1 MDGIQHPH
9 RMEIYQMRKD
19 GVSLSEVGKKF
30 DLSPARIRQISLATG
45 NSERNKRIEE
55 LLRGG
60 VPDSDILQFVQKEF
74 AFMNDSDALVNRYI
88 LHVKK
93 KLRREATALTIS
105 LTALYESNLPDGGDN
120 TYVFD
125 DGVIS
130 LYNHVGDLCCLDG
143 ETVAIISHENGRYL
157 LRNDNGESSVYF
169 SLTDDEVAAA
179 CFH

>member
-1 MDGIQHPH
+1 
-9 RMEIYQMRKD
+9 
-19 GVSLSEVGKKF
+19 
-30 DLSPARIRQISLATG
+30 
-45 NSERNKRIEE
+45 
-55 LLRGG
+55 
-60 VPDSDILQFVQKEF
+60 
-74 AFMNDSDALVNRYI
+74 MNDSDALVNRYI

-125 DGVIS
+125 DGVVS

-169 SLTDDEVAAA
+169 SLTDDEVATA